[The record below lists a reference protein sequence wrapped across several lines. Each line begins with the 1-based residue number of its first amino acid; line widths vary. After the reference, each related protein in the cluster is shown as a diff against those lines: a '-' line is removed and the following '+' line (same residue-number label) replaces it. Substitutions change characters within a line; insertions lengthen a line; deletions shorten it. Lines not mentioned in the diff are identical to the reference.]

1 MSNEINLVEYEK
13 EIGLFLKGQKT
24 PNKKETNKK
33 GDANFQIASKA
44 TKQKFKK
51 YDFILFENKMLY
63 K

>member
-1 MSNEINLVEYEK
+1 MKKKLVC
-13 EIGLFLKGQKT
+13 FLKGQKT

-33 GDANFQIASKA
+33 GDAYFQIVSKA